1 MMAEISNKKEK
12 STITFI
18 KGKYRGTSISFGV
31 NLVFN
36 VIIGIFAV
44 SCIIP
49 FLMVLSVSFTDEAAI
64 SQYGYR
70 LFHTDFSLAAY
81 RYIYSASY
89 QIYRSYMVSIFV
101 TVVGTVYC
109 VLLTSMYAYPLF
121 RKTFLFN
128 KAFSMLAFFTMI
140 FNGGLVPTYI
150 VMTRLLSLKDT
161 IWALIVGG
169 GMNVYW
175 VFVMRAFYKTTIHES
190 LMDSAMIDGCTEGR
204 IYFRI
209 VLPMSRPALATLGL
223 FTAIGYWNNWYD
235 ALLYI
240 RSPKLV
246 PIQYL
251 LMEIEQTIQ
260 YLADNAANL
269 SVQEVEE
276 LRKNI
281 PTHSVRNAITVSV
294 VLPIAVT
301 YPFFQRHFVKGL
313 TVGSI
318 KG

>member
-1 MMAEISNKKEK
+1 
-12 STITFI
+12 
-18 KGKYRGTSISFGV
+18 
-31 NLVFN
+31 
-36 VIIGIFAV
+36 
-44 SCIIP
+44 
-49 FLMVLSVSFTDEAAI
+49 
-64 SQYGYR
+64 
-70 LFHTDFSLAAY
+70 
-81 RYIYSASY
+81 
-89 QIYRSYMVSIFV
+89 
-101 TVVGTVYC
+101 
-109 VLLTSMYAYPLF
+109 
-121 RKTFLFN
+121 
-128 KAFSMLAFFTMI
+128 
-140 FNGGLVPTYI
+140 
-150 VMTRLLSLKDT
+150 
-161 IWALIVGG
+161 
-169 GMNVYW
+169 
-175 VFVMRAFYKTTIHES
+175 
-190 LMDSAMIDGCTEGR
+190 
-204 IYFRI
+204 
-209 VLPMSRPALATLGL
+209 MSRPALATLGL

-281 PTHSVRNAITVSV
+281 PTHSVRNAITVSD